1 MKEGYFMKKPKLILS
16 HTILD
21 TFVSSSS
28 LIEIERHKDVKTG
41 ITMFSFNID
50 KKPVVT
56 CDNYL
61 FLRSL
66 FDVIDIED
74 MSDLLDTISIYQ
86 CLTKSES
93 ED

>member
-1 MKEGYFMKKPKLILS
+1 MKKRQLILS

-21 TFVSSSS
+21 TFVSSSA
-28 LIEIERHKDVKTG
+28 LIEIERHRDVKTG
-41 ITMFSFNID
+41 ITMFSLNID

-93 ED
+93 EE

>member
-1 MKEGYFMKKPKLILS
+1 MKKPKLILS

-28 LIEIERHKDVKTG
+28 LIEIERHRDVKTG
-41 ITMFSFNID
+41 ITMFSLNID

-66 FDVIDIED
+66 FDVIDIQD

-93 ED
+93 EE

>member
-1 MKEGYFMKKPKLILS
+1 MIKSKLILA

-21 TFVSSSS
+21 TFVTSSS

-41 ITMFSFNID
+41 ITMFSLNID
-50 KKPVVT
+50 KIPVVT

-66 FDVIDIED
+66 FDVVDLDD
-74 MSDLLDTISIYQ
+74 MCYLLDTISIYQ

>member
-1 MKEGYFMKKPKLILS
+1 MKKPKLILS

-28 LIEIERHKDVKTG
+28 LIEIERHRDVKTG
-41 ITMFSFNID
+41 ITMFSLNID
-50 KKPVVT
+50 NKPVVT

-74 MSDLLDTISIYQ
+74 MSVLLDTISIYQ

-93 ED
+93 EE

>member
-1 MKEGYFMKKPKLILS
+1 MKKPKLILS

-28 LIEIERHKDVKTG
+28 LIEIERHRDVKTG
-41 ITMFSFNID
+41 ITMFSLNID

-74 MSDLLDTISIYQ
+74 MCDLLDTISIYQ